1 MSDTHLQQRIALIT
15 GASSG
20 IGRATARLLSQHGLH
35 VVLTAR
41 RVARLNDLAEEIR
54 TQGGT
59 ALVLPADLA
68 QADSRIALIRQIRE
82 TWGPVE
88 VLINNAGFGW
98 GGDVASLPWETA
110 QAMIEVNIAALV
122 HLTTLVLPEMVA
134 RQQGWIVNVASI
146 AGDMPTPRIA
156 LYSAT
161 KTFVQSFSEAL
172 YRDLRRRGVHISI
185 VNPGPIATEFGQVA
199 YGWPEQKSRRGTT
212 PDQAAQAVWWALRR
226 ARKRVYVP
234 WYYRPLRWLNLTLEW
249 ALDRGV
255 HTHLRKWQHR
265 LLGRQ

>member
-1 MSDTHLQQRIALIT
+1 MSTDLQQRIALIT

-20 IGRATARLLSQHGLH
+20 IGQATARLLAQHGLH

-41 RVARLNDLAEEIR
+41 RVQRLNDLAEEIQ

-68 QADSRIALIRQIRE
+68 QEASRVTLIKQIRE

-98 GGDVASLPWETA
+98 GGNIAEMPWETA
-110 QAMIEVNIAALV
+110 RAMIEVNITALV
-122 HLTTLVLPEMVA
+122 HLTNLVLPEMVA
-134 RQQGWIVNVASI
+134 RRQGWIVNVASI
-146 AGDMPTPRIA
+146 AGDMPIPRIA

-172 YRDLRRRGVHISI
+172 YRDLHRQGVHVSI

-199 YGWPEQKSRRGTT
+199 YGWSAQKSQRGTT
-212 PDQAAQAVWWALRR
+212 PEQAAQAIWRALYG

-234 WYYRPLRWLNLTLEW
+234 WYYRPLRGLNLILEW

-255 HTHLRKWQHR
+255 HAQLRKWQHQ
-265 LLGRQ
+265 LLGRE